1 MAARVVVVVLG
12 SYFLTMGK
20 VTVFYDLEMEFKIF
34 LGQILINGFVNYKSK
49 YFFLWLHIFLLPFYK
64 LRNITVKVFILYL
77 S

>member
-1 MAARVVVVVLG
+1 MVLG

-49 YFFLWLHIFLLPFYK
+49 YFFLWLHIFLLPFNK
-64 LRNITVKVFILYL
+64 LRNITVNKAYIEVFILYL